1 MLILFSCLNF
11 AEDSFK
17 ANFIDLNSDC
27 NALTHTDPPTH
38 LTSIMWLT
46 EPRNRDSHNGDKS
59 KAEDV
64 RGEILVMTMAVL
76 MASHIRPKAA

>member
-27 NALTHTDPPTH
+27 NALTHTDPPPTH

-46 EPRNRDSHNGDKS
+46 EPRNRDSHNGS

-64 RGEILVMTMAVL
+64 GGEILVMTMAVL